1 MFSREDVRVRSVEEL
16 IRNLERV
23 DESALQSDHR
33 ETVRAELGRMR
44 KNLSAVLAF
53 VSHCSR
59 EEQPHDPQ
67 LGDVLHKV
75 RRECLLIN
83 RLISRMVIL
92 QMLPVSKRRWVQYT
106 SPVLAHYAQMTD
118 AARQMCLRTTP
129 QLVDNL
135 LVSF

>member
-1 MFSREDVRVRSVEEL
+1 MFNHEINRVRSIEEL
-16 IRNLERV
+16 ILNLERV

-59 EEQPHDPQ
+59 QGWTHDPE
-67 LGDVLHKV
+67 LGQALHKV

-83 RLISRMVIL
+83 RLISRMMIL
-92 QMLPVSKRRWVQYT
+92 QALPVSKRRWVQYT

-135 LVSF
+135 LVAF